1 MFHVGSDV
9 LPQGNAVSKD
19 TSRGNADSKDTSRQ
33 GNADSKEVSRSTF
46 SAVFSKPKVWSI
58 FFFFCSTYGAS
69 IFCNFK
75 TVLDGYFFMI
85 RFCNLCS
92 TDGFS
97 VKESL
102 W

>member
-1 MFHVGSDV
+1 MFY
-9 LPQGNAVSKD
+9 
-19 TSRGNADSKDTSRQ
+19 R
-33 GNADSKEVSRSTF
+33 KEMQFQKITLEGMQTQKTPLDKGMQIQKKSHGQHFLRF
-46 SAVFSKPKVWSI
+46 SVNQKYGAS